1 MIVPEHPLGARGSP
15 APDRGGDHPSEA
27 LLRYR
32 YVDGRLQAALPM
44 RVVED
49 SQDRLVAWLAGGS
62 QIMYWALPDG
72 RDPRVLP
79 VAERFTAA
87 LTTASSTWQGNG
99 VLRVI
104 PIAEP
109 FQVIHFWNDD
119 GVFAGWYVNFEAL
132 KIRSGSCLDTVDWHL
147 DLWISAAGIAT
158 WKDEDEAQAAL
169 AAGHLR
175 QQDLDQAWSTG
186 QAILDGLNDWPN
198 VIGDWRSFAA
208 PEEWSALSLPDDW
221 AL

>member
-1 MIVPEHPLGARGSP
+1 
-15 APDRGGDHPSEA
+15 
-27 LLRYR
+27 
-32 YVDGRLQAALPM
+32 M

-119 GVFAGWYVNFEAL
+119 GVFTGWYVNFEAL

-147 DLWISAAGIAT
+147 DLWISAAGGAR
-158 WKDEDEAQAAL
+158 DL
-169 AAGHLR
+169 AGSSLR
-175 QQDLDQAWSTG
+175 QQSGDRRCQLARHLRYAEMPAVPHHLPAADDDRRHVARAGGEDDEGG
-186 QAILDGLNDWPN
+186 QRIRVHSGQP
-198 VIGDWRSFAA
+198 R
-208 PEEWSALSLPDDW
+208 
-221 AL
+221 